1 MWDLNKTNNRNRWL
15 VHKAQVWAAQII
27 HLNYFETSFTPAF
40 SSMVTRS
47 GVTFLLVT
55 LLSVSDGRRNF
66 EETSKQCPKNFECVH
81 RSVCEQYNQ
90 RYAEYERTNNAQI
103 RTELKA
109 LICNKRKRAVCCR
122 QLSSSICGKPQ
133 KIPES
138 VNNSYTDRISLCK
151 HKHLLDHQ
159 WHKNSTWWVPFLW
172 THRLPK
178 GEIHNPST

>member
-66 EETSKQCPKNFECVH
+66 EETFKQCPKNFECVH

-90 RYAEYERTNNAQI
+90 RYAEYERTHSAEI
-103 RTELKA
+103 KTELKA

-122 QLSSSICGKPQ
+122 QEQFFSPEPQDSACGKPQ

-138 VNNSYTDRISLCK
+138 VNNSYTDHISLCEQK
-151 HKHLLDHQ
+151 HFRSSMAQKQHLVSSLSLD
-159 WHKNSTWWVPFLW
+159 S
-172 THRLPK
+172 
-178 GEIHNPST
+178 